1 MAVISRIK
9 GAEAWG
15 EQPDAALMTG
25 ADFLSGDAR
34 SLAVALSSFPG
45 GDCEILG
52 RSWLKKEAEWDTWW
66 LGGLGL
72 AVLIRASS
80 MQRFSPGTGSVSG
93 SGHQSIA
100 GLINDTQAGDNLNG
114 CEVEG
119 YDGDVIEG

>member
-1 MAVISRIK
+1 M
-9 GAEAWG
+9 
-15 EQPDAALMTG
+15 
-25 ADFLSGDAR
+25 
-34 SLAVALSSFPG
+34 SFPG
-45 GDCEILG
+45 KHCEILS
-52 RSWLKKEAEWDTWW
+52 RSWLRKEAEWDTWW